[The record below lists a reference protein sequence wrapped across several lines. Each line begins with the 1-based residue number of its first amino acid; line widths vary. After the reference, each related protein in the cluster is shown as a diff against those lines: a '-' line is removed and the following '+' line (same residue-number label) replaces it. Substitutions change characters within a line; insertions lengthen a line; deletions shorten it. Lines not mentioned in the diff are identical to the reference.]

1 MQALMGCR
9 TSCSEIF
16 LIEHGRKLCPRTN
29 WNVADSTP
37 ECQTA
42 LKATFYWRCQAK
54 LVVPSAKKGI
64 AIAVRNISRRPRSKL
79 KEWLSSG
86 CIGLRARSPV
96 TEA

>member
-29 WNVADSTP
+29 WNVADSTL

-42 LKATFYWRCQAK
+42 LKAESSLHWRYAGQESGRVARPKENSRHRGAQC
-54 LVVPSAKKGI
+54 LGTPRVVKTERMA
-64 AIAVRNISRRPRSKL
+64 
-79 KEWLSSG
+79 EQ
-86 CIGLRARSPV
+86 PV
-96 TEA
+96 ASV